1 MEISEGRSPCG
12 RNGDSSDGRQPSSED
27 QMSFQMQRCRRLAR
41 AAMIVALLVGALSD
55 IGCTTLGKSGLN
67 PTETMIL
74 STYPLASRKAFGTG
88 FLVAMKDKQAR
99 GGVVPV
105 MVTSTHLVR
114 SAGRGAIYMPLRGFD
129 AAGNL
134 SVALLE
140 VVPRQKGVPFYV
152 RHPRFD
158 VAAFRVRFPAGMQVP
173 LLFTLLEEKNLD
185 SARRSAR
192 GRGGGLCWISRGA
205 EHILGYVSG
214 PPLGQGCF
222 PRPKSLRT
230 AQFPD
235 QWRCLSWRQR
245 RTRLSHREARQTS
258 SRRNGGRTSLD
269 STARAVSSRARRRCQ
284 CHQGDPSTAGRTQAA
299 LRFAQQRMLAVRQGA
314 MSRFSAV
321 WIRTRPISAKQFLAS
336 PSLNELV
343 LVLAARALPSPGS
356 AQASEPPSESS

>member
-1 MEISEGRSPCG
+1 M
-12 RNGDSSDGRQPSSED
+12 
-27 QMSFQMQRCRRLAR
+27 
-41 AAMIVALLVGALSD
+41 
-55 IGCTTLGKSGLN
+55 N

-88 FLVAMKDKQAR
+88 FLVAMKDKRVR

-152 RHPRFD
+152 RHPRLD
-158 VAAFRVRFPAGMQVP
+158 VAAFRVRFPTGVQLP
-173 LLFTLLEEKNLD
+173 LLLTLLEEKNLN
-185 SARRSAR
+185 SAEDPRAGEEVAFVGFPEGQSTS
-192 GRGGGLCWISRGA
+192 LD
-205 EHILGYVSG
+205 VSG

-230 AQFPD
+230 AQFPN

-245 RTRLSHREARQTS
+245 RARLSAREARKPQVVGMVVERLSTT
-258 SRRNGGRTSLD
+258 RRE
-269 STARAVSSRARRRCQ
+269 
-284 CHQGDPSTAGRTQAA
+284 
-299 LRFAQQRMLAVRQGA
+299 RFPLALAVDANAIKETLQL
-314 MSRFSAV
+314 
-321 WIRTRPISAKQFLAS
+321 LA
-336 PSLNELV
+336 E
-343 LVLAARALPSPGS
+343 RKRR
-356 AQASEPPSESS
+356 